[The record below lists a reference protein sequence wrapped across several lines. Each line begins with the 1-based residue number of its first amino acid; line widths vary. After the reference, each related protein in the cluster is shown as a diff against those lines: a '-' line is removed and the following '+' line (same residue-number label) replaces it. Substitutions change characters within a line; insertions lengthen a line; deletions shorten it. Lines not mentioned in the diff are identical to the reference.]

1 MQTPQDGGMYWANA
15 QNLPELPP
23 VSCHGRLPLE
33 GCKPRG
39 PERDPPA
46 PSCPVQGFPS
56 TLPRKVCPTGPQGG
70 TPQGGFRVAWRGRPT
85 SSWETRG
92 TSVVGLGVGSGRGWW
107 SAGDSR
113 FPPPSHRVS
122 AHRAKGAEAA
132 HWTPGCC
139 SCLLTPLP
147 WRPPGRPSRPRA
159 FVLAVPPPRSP
170 LLALASLCHPVL
182 SWGPLLWVCWGALPL
197 PSAPSPPLLSAGWEA
212 VCGLARLFSPWDPE
226 WRFVSCPGLCPS
238 ARGRPR
244 TQRHGSGPEEKPG
257 PGPGGRESL
266 TPAGGRPLCAPIP
279 CWLLGPVPAGLGRG
293 RGRASSA
300 GWGGLSVRG
309 EGRDWLRGAGRVP
322 FPAPGSHW
330 GQAAGPAGALDCHV
344 DAACTLP
351 FLHACSGN
359 ELFPPPLLDSFPG
372 GRAVGG
378 EAAWGPGV
386 ALELRSL
393 PRAVPSPGQAPSH
406 TPTPPAPPGPRSPG
420 AGGVGLLGCSQSQL
434 CPQP

>member
-1 MQTPQDGGMYWANA
+1 MLRGEGAQRPAGRLEAPAWWSSVRVQGEAGGLLGTLAF
-15 QNLPELPP
+15 LPP
-23 VSCHGRLPLE
+23 AIECLPI
-33 GCKPRG
+33 GPRG
-39 PERDPPA
+39 QRQPTGPRGAAHACSPHSRGGLLGAPPA
-46 PSCPVQGFPS
+46 P
-56 TLPRKVCPTGPQGG
+56 GP
-70 TPQGGFRVAWRGRPT
+70 
-85 SSWETRG
+85 
-92 TSVVGLGVGSGRGWW
+92 LY
-107 SAGDSR
+107 
-113 FPPPSHRVS
+113 
-122 AHRAKGAEAA
+122 
-132 HWTPGCC
+132 
-139 SCLLTPLP
+139 LLCPLP
-147 WRPPGRPSRPRA
+147 GALSW
-159 FVLAVPPPRSP
+159 
-170 LLALASLCHPVL
+170 ALASLCHPVL
-182 SWGPLLWVCWGALPL
+182 SWGPLLRVCWGALPL

-244 TQRHGSGPEEKPG
+244 TQRRGSDPEEKPG

-266 TPAGGRPLCAPIP
+266 TPAGGRPLRAPTP

-309 EGRDWLRGAGRVP
+309 AGRDWPRGAGRVP

-330 GQAAGPAGALDCHV
+330 GQAAGPVGARDCHV
-344 DAACTLP
+344 DTACTLP

-420 AGGVGLLGCSQSQL
+420 VGGVGLLGCSQSQL

>member
-1 MQTPQDGGMYWANA
+1 MYWANA

-170 LLALASLCHPVL
+170 LLGPGLSLPPCPLVGSTSAGLLGRPAPALRPIPASPVCRLGGGVWVGAFVLPVGPRVEIRVL
-182 SWGPLLWVCWGALPL
+182 SWAVSQCPGPTSHTEAWFRPRGKAWSWPWGPGKPNSCWWETPVCPHTLLAPGPCPCRPGSGARQRQLCRVGR
-197 PSAPSPPLLSAGWEA
+197 AECERGRQ
-212 VCGLARLFSPWDPE
+212 GLA
-226 WRFVSCPGLCPS
+226 
-238 ARGRPR
+238 ARGR
-244 TQRHGSGPEEKPG
+244 QGPFPG
-257 PGPGGRESL
+257 PREPLGPGCGPRGRS
-266 TPAGGRPLCAPIP
+266 
-279 CWLLGPVPAGLGRG
+279 GLPRG
-293 RGRASSA
+293 RGLHSS
-300 GWGGLSVRG
+300 
-309 EGRDWLRGAGRVP
+309 
-322 FPAPGSHW
+322 
-330 GQAAGPAGALDCHV
+330 
-344 DAACTLP
+344 
-351 FLHACSGN
+351 
-359 ELFPPPLLDSFPG
+359 LFARMF
-372 GRAVGG
+372 RK
-378 EAAWGPGV
+378 
-386 ALELRSL
+386 
-393 PRAVPSPGQAPSH
+393 
-406 TPTPPAPPGPRSPG
+406 
-420 AGGVGLLGCSQSQL
+420 
-434 CPQP
+434 